1 MLGKFLSKASIS
13 VHELGQMLK
22 TKATESVWQILTT
35 EPRGPLTSSS
45 WESTWKKSV
54 NLLLVFE
61 MVLFIAQVDM
71 TLPK

>member
-13 VHELGQMLK
+13 VHELGQVLK

-35 EPRGPLTSSS
+35 EPRGPLTSS
-45 WESTWKKSV
+45 WEPTWKKSV